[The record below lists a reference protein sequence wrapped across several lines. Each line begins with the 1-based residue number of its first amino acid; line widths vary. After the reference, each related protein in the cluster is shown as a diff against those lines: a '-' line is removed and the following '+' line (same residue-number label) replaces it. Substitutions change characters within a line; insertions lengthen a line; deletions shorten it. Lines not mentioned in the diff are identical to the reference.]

1 MMLLLLRLRHVV
13 EKSSVSAFSTT
24 TTTTTSRAGLLGASS
39 FAPSRRAT
47 GVTTIH
53 SRKSP
58 ACTSSRSRHHQQHQR
73 QPQLSMVLDR
83 LSDECIG
90 AIQSAHTL
98 GNDIGLTVL
107 RNEILFAGV
116 VAKPERAASTLQKYS
131 ITYERVKES
140 AMRQIEKTGV
150 DLIDIRDGT
159 PGSNTD
165 PLPFSAASKLL
176 LEKALGIAE
185 QRFGSDLVRSEHV
198 LLALLGYNYGKPIES
213 APALDVLATIPNLK
227 ALDGKGSFSC
237 FKFCEQ
243 LVQDLES
250 TASTDSS
257 GGDGAKEE
265 VRIGGSGLGLGT
277 ATLSS
282 VGVDLT
288 QMALDG
294 LLDNVYGR
302 DDEIR
307 SALRTLGR
315 RRKNNPCLIG
325 GTYHQSC
332 GMLVADQYY

>member
-1 MMLLLLRLRHVV
+1 
-13 EKSSVSAFSTT
+13 
-24 TTTTTSRAGLLGASS
+24 
-39 FAPSRRAT
+39 
-47 GVTTIH
+47 
-53 SRKSP
+53 
-58 ACTSSRSRHHQQHQR
+58 
-73 QPQLSMVLDR
+73 MVIDR

-107 RNEILFAGV
+107 RNEILFAGIV
-116 VAKPERAASTLQKYS
+116 SKPERAASTLQKYS

-140 AMRQIEKTGV
+140 ALRHIEKTGV
-150 DLIDIRDGT
+150 DLIDTDDGT
-159 PGSNTD
+159 TGSNTD

-176 LEKALGIAE
+176 LEQALGIAE

-198 LLALLGYNYGKPIES
+198 LLALLGYNNGNPIES
-213 APALDVLATIPNLK
+213 VPALDVLATIPNLK

-250 TASTDSS
+250 TASTTDSS
-257 GGDGAKEE
+257 SGAKEE

-294 LLDNVYGR
+294 QLDNVFGR

-307 SALRTLGR
+307 SVLRTLGR

-325 GTYHQSC
+325 GTYTIVV
-332 GMLVADQYY
+332 VAVVVVVAGLYY

>member
-1 MMLLLLRLRHVV
+1 MRILAASLLLFLGATPSTL
-13 EKSSVSAFSTT
+13 KNGVSAFSTT
-24 TTTTTSRAGLLGASS
+24 SHRAGLDLLGATS
-39 FAPSRRAT
+39 FVPTSRRAA
-47 GVTTIH
+47 V
-53 SRKSP
+53 S
-58 ACTSSRSRHHQQHQR
+58 TSVKNGLRNLARQAPQR
-73 QPQLSMVLDR
+73 QTSQLSMVIDR

-116 VAKPERAASTLQKYS
+116 VAKPERAAATLQKYS

-140 AMRQIEKTGV
+140 ALRHIEKTGV
-150 DLIDIRDGT
+150 DLIDTTDSPG
-159 PGSNTD
+159 GSNTD
-165 PLPFSAASKLL
+165 ALPFSAASKLL
-176 LEKALGIAE
+176 LEQALEIAE

-198 LLALLGYNYGKPIES
+198 LLALLGYNNGKPIES

-257 GGDGAKEE
+257 AGGGAKEE

-294 LLDNVYGR
+294 QLDNVFGR

-325 GTYHQSC
+325 GTWLAVSD
-332 GMLVADQYY
+332 GLLK